1 MGQYNPHG
9 PVVLGQE
16 WVPISEEDIFFDP
29 NVKSVERGHGFT
41 LMSPQ
46 TLQDGR
52 FYMNTD
58 LPSMDAIL
66 PMMISVYPEGLE
78 DQTGPIQRVIIPC
91 NGGSVTGA
99 DLAGAASVAEAVFNP
114 SDGRY
119 IFFGNNSTGDRAQLN
134 FNVSAYTQLQSK
146 RILGVN
152 LLYTAGWEFDR
163 DFGSFK
169 LSLGRNTTTTIFR
182 TDYGT
187 LDRFED
193 DAPGALIISRKY
205 LGEINP
211 LWTANAPALT
221 SDIMPWRYAEML
233 NFEPT
238 TASGTRYALTFSFQQ
253 TSGGT
258 GFADAL
264 LHYAALEVIYCAET
278 RVAVGGRV
286 FGDLNFNPGVSPLLS
301 KIIYGANLIP
311 MRNATTFADT
321 PTLSSGA
328 YSTTLTTPSVGDS
341 SKIVAY
347 PLLNGLRELYS
358 TEFHRGIEIVEP
370 TPIDASAVGLT
381 FEREETHILP
391 QISLHTSGGPFLDM
405 HVYGRQAVAP
415 VFGTTTAL
423 QDIDKT
429 PLGGADGTYTQ
440 VRFYARRFGDT
451 TVPLLVDSPNVT
463 GSGLSAQITPAE
475 FDVLTPTIP
484 TGILDGF
491 KEITLRFT
499 NPLTLLSAITTP
511 IIRWS
516 AAGETAGNRWEVLGA
531 QAPALSGVPGNL
543 LKQVVVNQQL
553 SAATYGQPA
562 SGASVNLT
570 WLAPPLSGVSD
581 DPWSDATVLLSQ
593 DNPTVTGM
601 IVSQLTQSVTG
612 IGLGCVGAPCCVP
625 TGVGYQHIGW
635 TPVVGTALDAFSRV
649 VASGWGTADIG
660 GDWAVGSTLGTG
672 SSSVNGASGLHSITS
687 PYPGFRDQILSSYLV
702 TNVDTAVTFTVERA
716 QSASL
721 FAGILLRGLTSINT
735 IAIGAELTA
744 TGAINLQIS
753 SASGVILGTVAAVD
767 LVHSGKPLRLRVRAA
782 GPYIMAKIWDPTYTE
797 PDYWQISVN
806 DSTTTPTAGVIGIR
820 STVNTSST
828 NTSPVVFAYD
838 DFYAEPAFFGAYELQ
853 RQDDLT
859 DWQTIMLGT
868 SAAITGF
875 NDFESRVNIA
885 SRYRIRV
892 VNEMN
897 FAGQWSVT
905 ISSTLASPGTSSS
918 STCADGTGVLIFTS
932 NSGQSGIYT
941 LAYTMLWDT
950 SGVSED
956 FVFPEADTLKL
967 QRMFQRDYTVGFK
980 PTERG
985 GEAFSRTI
993 LVQNAAIAP
1002 PRLADFKSLRDMMW
1016 ADLPYVCV
1024 RDELGDRWLAIVSVP
1039 AGTVRRNR
1047 QDYYAQINVIEATTT
1062 SCTIDPAVS

>member
-1 MGQYNPHG
+1 M
-9 PVVLGQE
+9 
-16 WVPISEEDIFFDP
+16 
-29 NVKSVERGHGFT
+29 T
-41 LMSPQ
+41 PQ
-46 TLQDGR
+46 VLQDGR

-58 LPSMDAIL
+58 LPSMDAVL

-99 DLAGAASVAEAVFNP
+99 NLSGAASVAEAVFNP

-119 IFFGNNSTGDRAQLN
+119 IFFGNNASGDRAQLN
-134 FNVSAYTQLQSK
+134 FNVSAYTQLQGR

-163 DFGSFK
+163 DFGSFS
-169 LSLGRNTTTTIFR
+169 LSLGRNTTTSGLR
-182 TDYGT
+182 TSYGT

-211 LWTANAPALT
+211 MWTPNAPALT
-221 SDIMPWRYAEML
+221 PDIMPWRFTEML
-233 NFEPT
+233 NFEPA
-238 TASGTRYALTFSFQQ
+238 TASGTRYALTFSFSQI
-253 TSGGT
+253 TGGT
-258 GFADAL
+258 GFADAQ

-278 RVAVGGRV
+278 RVAVGGRS
-286 FGDLNFNPGVSPLLS
+286 FGDLGLIAGTTPLLS
-301 KIIYGANLIP
+301 KVVYGANPIP
-311 MRNATTFADT
+311 MRSATTFADT
-321 PTLSSGA
+321 PTLSPGA

-341 SKIVAY
+341 SSVIAY
-347 PLLNGLRELYS
+347 PLLNGLHELYA

-391 QISLHTSGGPFLDM
+391 QISLHTSGGPFTDV

-429 PLGGADGTYTQ
+429 PLGGADATYTQ

-463 GSGLSAQITPAE
+463 GSGLSAQITPTE
-475 FDVLTPTIP
+475 FDALAPTVP

-499 NPLTLLSAITTP
+499 NPLPLLSAVTTP
-511 IIRWS
+511 VIRWS

-543 LKQVVVNQQL
+543 LKQVVANQQL

-562 SGASVNLT
+562 SGAAVNLT

-581 DPWSDATVLLSQ
+581 DPWSDATVMLSQ
-593 DNPTVTGM
+593 DSPTVTGM
-601 IVSQLTQSVTG
+601 VINQLTQAVTG
-612 IGLGCVGAPCCVP
+612 IGLGCAGAPCCVP

-635 TPVVGTALDAFSRV
+635 TPIVGTVLDRFGRV
-649 VASGWGTADIG
+649 VASGWGSPDIG
-660 GDWAVGSTLGTG
+660 GAWTTSGPIGTST
-672 SSSVNGASGLHSITS
+672 SSVNGSAGIHSITS
-687 PYPGFRDQILSSYLV
+687 PYPGIRDQFISTYLV
-702 TNVDTAVTFTVERA
+702 TDVDLAITFTVERA
-716 QSASL
+716 QTASL
-721 FAGILLRGLTSINT
+721 VSSILLRGSSSTASISVN
-735 IAIGAELTA
+735 AELTT
-744 TGAINLQIS
+744 TGAINLQII
-753 SASGVILGTVAAVD
+753 SASGVTLGTVAAVD
-767 LVHSGKPLRLRVRAA
+767 LIHSGRPLRLRARAA
-782 GPYIMAKIWDPTYTE
+782 GPYIMAKIWDPTYDE
-797 PDYWQISVN
+797 PDYWHISVN
-806 DSTTTPTAGVIGIR
+806 DTTATPTAGGIGIR
-820 STVNTSST
+820 STVSTTST

-838 DFYAEPAFFGAYELQ
+838 DFYVEPAFFGAYELQ

-892 VNEMN
+892 INEMN

-905 ISSTLASPGTSSS
+905 VTSTLASPGTSSS
-918 STCADGTGVLIFTS
+918 SACADGVGVLIFTS

-950 SGVSED
+950 GGVSED

-1002 PRLADFKSLRDMMW
+1002 PRLADFRSLRDMMW

-1024 RDELGDRWLAIVSVP
+1024 RDELGDRWFAIVSVP
-1039 AGTVRRNR
+1039 AGSVRRNR
-1047 QDYYAQINVIEATTT
+1047 QDYYAQINVIETTAT
-1062 SCTIDPAVS
+1062 SCAIDPAGA